1 MYSNLEYV
9 LLRSARKVKTGT
21 AGRGA
26 GVAGLGLCSLSSFPR
41 AGEGGYSLGA
51 AVLLLPLTLALGFG
65 VLRRP
70 TSCIL
75 AVVSP
80 RGEGTDRVAFS
91 MFCRC
96 WLIQQA
102 VHKHRQQAGSYRSCG
117 GAVEGRCCFCP
128 SP

>member
-9 LLRSARKVKTGT
+9 LLRSARKVETGT

-26 GVAGLGLCSLSSFPR
+26 GVAGLALCSLSSFPR
-41 AGEGGYSLGA
+41 AGEGGYS
-51 AVLLLPLTLALGFG
+51 
-65 VLRRP
+65 
-70 TSCIL
+70 
-75 AVVSP
+75 

-128 SP
+128 SPQPSPPGGEGADPVV